1 MALKILITNDDGI
14 YAEGIKLLVDEA
26 KKYGSVMVVAPKVE
40 QSGMSHA
47 LTLRKPMEIKKI
59 KLFDGVDSYY
69 VDSTP
74 ADCVRYAYYG
84 LKYDFD
90 ILLSAVNKGYN
101 VGDDI
106 MYSGTAAAAFE
117 ASSMGKKAIAFSCCA
132 ESFDGFKAYIDKVIS
147 FVMDNKLLDEW
158 NLYNI
163 NFPQN
168 PKDIKITE
176 VGGCNFIT
184 YYDFIDGMYY
194 QTGDNITESN
204 IEKLHLDTACVMNS
218 YVSITPL
225 THVRTNET
233 VYKKIKNINKN

>member
-1 MALKILITNDDGI
+1 MDLKILITNDDGI
-14 YAEGIKLLVDEA
+14 YAEGIKYLIEEA
-26 KKYGSVMVVAPKVE
+26 KKYGTVLVVAPKEE
-40 QSGMSHA
+40 QSGKSHA
-47 LTLRKPMEIKKI
+47 LTLRKPMEIKK
-59 KLFDGVDSYY
+59 VDIYDVEAYY

-90 ILLSAVNKGYN
+90 LLLSGVNKGYN

-106 MYSGTAAAAFE
+106 MYSGTDAAAFE
-117 ASSMGKKAIAFSCCA
+117 ASSMGKNAIAFSCCA
-132 ESFDGFKAYIDKVIS
+132 ESFEGFKSHIKAVGEYFK
-147 FVMDNKLLDEW
+147 DNMLLNEW

-163 NFPQN
+163 NFPEK
-168 PKDIKITE
+168 PKGIKITE

-194 QTGDNITESN
+194 QTGDNVTESDIN
-204 IEKLHLDTACVMNS
+204 KLHLDTSCVMNS

-225 THVRTNET
+225 THVRTNEV
-233 VYKKIKNINKN
+233 VYNKIKNINNK